1 MSFWKL
7 SVGAWIFESK
17 RTKFSLVEKSYPL
30 KEIVERVS
38 QMGIDGVEFLV
49 SNLNDWNKERTMK
62 VKELVESKGLRVTCL
77 SPDTW
82 SRWPEGGLVDSKSD
96 TRKEAIEFVAE
107 TAEVAKQLGAK
118 LLNIWP
124 GSESMISRSNEPYW
138 SLWSRFVE
146 SIGKCVDAAAD
157 RGLNTT
163 VEYKLRDPAEFQIL
177 SNSDAFIRL
186 AEALK
191 SPNLGA
197 CLDTGHAIQC
207 REHLPSV
214 VEKLERWLFHVHIDD
229 NYGDWDDDLP
239 PGYVH
244 NFASFFKALKRV
256 NYQGYLMFDLYPM
269 GDPFVDL
276 ELGKRYVD
284 ETCRALT

>member
-1 MSFWKL
+1 VSFWKL

-17 RTKFSLVEKSYPL
+17 RTKFSLIEKSYPL

-38 QMGIDGVEFLV
+38 QMGIDGLEFIV
-49 SNLNDWNKERTMK
+49 SNLNGWSKERTMK
-62 VKELVESKGLRVTCL
+62 VEELVESKGLHVTCL
-77 SPDTW
+77 IPDTW
-82 SRWPEGGLVDSKSD
+82 SRWPEGALVDSKSD
-96 TRKEAIEFVAE
+96 RRKEAIEFVAE

-118 LLNIWP
+118 LINIWP

-157 RGLNTT
+157 RGLKTT

-177 SNSDAFIRL
+177 GNSDVFIRL

-191 SPNLGA
+191 SPNLGV

-214 VEKLERWLFHVHIDD
+214 VDKLERWLFHVHLDD

-244 NFASFFKALKRV
+244 NFVRFFNALKRV
-256 NYQGYLMFDLYPM
+256 DYKGYLMFDLYPM

-276 ELGKRYVD
+276 ELGKRYVN
-284 ETCRALT
+284 EICRALT